1 MATMFPCPNCG
12 GQLRFSPKSRFRMKC
27 QSCGKYTN
35 AREYTSELTMK
46 AEDFNTKVYTCPT
59 CAGEIQLIDND
70 GMEFCPFCG
79 NQTTMQEH
87 FAKGG
92 APKYI
97 LPFALEKEEAREKY
111 NEQTKKFSFIPN
123 GLDNKENIDK
133 MVGMYVPYF
142 IYEYGIN
149 DVVKYSGSHN
159 HTSGSYYITD
169 YANVTV
175 NVEVEDVQVPFDASQ
190 TLDDTI
196 SQYIEPFPMDTLIE
210 FNPNYLAGFFVE
222 NSSVDKDLY
231 AEEANTD
238 AKKFLMGKVLEQGG
252 QYKPNEKEK
261 TYIFRQIEEKAKPKG
276 VAGAYFPLYFL
287 TTRYGDRVAYSI
299 INGANG
305 KLYMDM
311 PIDKN
316 KMYRKA
322 FVVSMVIFAILLGC
336 TFIFDFSFKIEK
348 VTSFSAFIASVIAYI
363 GSVLADKAYR
373 KDNHLDDKGF
383 FKTKDNATKKKEDEE
398 KKPKKKNA
406 FLEKHGGTIIIVVIA
421 MLIFGIFTGTFNGII
436 NLALST
442 MLPLSTIILVFAAIS
457 VKKGDKKVLKIGF
470 IGWIFSYIIHVIS
483 LPNDIFYY
491 GAMIFVFAMLLHS
504 ISAVVH
510 QYNVFATRPSPQ
522 FEKKGGGL
530 EHAK

>member
-12 GQLRFSPKSRFRMKC
+12 GQLRFSPKSHFRMKC
-27 QSCGKYTN
+27 TSCGKYTN
-35 AREYTSELTMK
+35 AREYTPDSSMGKDSL
-46 AEDFNTKVYTCPT
+46 NTKVYTCPT

-97 LPFALEKEEAREKY
+97 LPFALEKEEAKEKY
-111 NEQTKKFSFIPN
+111 NEQTKKYCFTPN
-123 GLDNKENIDK
+123 GLDDKENIDK

-149 DVVKYSGSHN
+149 DIVKYSGSHE
-159 HTSGSYYITD
+159 HTSGNYHITD

-175 NVEVEDVQVPFDASQ
+175 NVDVEDVQVPFDGSQ

-196 SQYIEPFPMDTLIE
+196 SHYIEPFPMDNLIE

-231 AEEANTD
+231 VEDANEG
-238 AKKFLMGKVLEQGG
+238 AKKYLFGKVLEQGG

-261 TYIFRQIEEKAKPKG
+261 TYINRQLNEKAKSKG

-299 INGANG
+299 VNGANG
-305 KLYMDM
+305 NLYMDM

-316 KMYRKA
+316 KMYRTA
-322 FVVSMVIFAILLGC
+322 FVVSMIIFAILLGC
-336 TFIFDFSFKIEK
+336 TFLFDFSFKIEK
-348 VTSFSAFIASVIAYI
+348 VTSFSAFISSVISYVGA
-363 GSVLADKAYR
+363 VLADKAYR

-383 FKTKDNATKKKEDEE
+383 FKTKDNVNKKKEDKE
-398 KKPKKKNA
+398 KKPKKKDT
-406 FLEKHGGTIIIVVIA
+406 FWGKYSTTIIIVA
-421 MLIFGIFTGTFNGII
+421 MTLLIFSIFTGTFNGVI
-436 NLALST
+436 NLTFGIMMPVSV
-442 MLPLSTIILVFAAIS
+442 IIIVLAAIS
-457 VKKGDKKVLKIGF
+457 VKKGDKKVLKLGIF
-470 IGWIFSYIIHVIS
+470 GWLFSYIIHVIS

-491 GAMIFVFAMLLHS
+491 GAMIFVFVMLLHS
-504 ISAVVH
+504 MSAVVH

-522 FEKKGGGL
+522 FEKHGGGL